1 MIKGGV
7 IFGAIIGKIIG
18 TRSLKEPELALSFT
32 AAEPVVL
39 YVHDFSLTLDDGVIR
54 NTNCSGVITLDGIFG
69 LRPTHI
75 NKGLTK
81 LEHGFGAYEEARN
94 IGFGSRGHDKLDY
107 LGNSEERDIS
117 GRDRSVFREHDVGTS
132 TAAGF
137 AEIKV
142 GSI

>member
-1 MIKGGV
+1 M
-7 IFGAIIGKIIG
+7 
-18 TRSLKEPELALSFT
+18 ALRF
-32 AAEPVVL
+32 AVAEPVVL

-117 GRDRSVFREHDVGTS
+117 GRDRSVFRDNAVGTS
-132 TAAGF
+132 TASGF
-137 AEIKV
+137 ADIGEV
-142 GSI
+142 GSICVASKHPATSLVEDAIVRISGYII